1 MPGPYNLRIK
11 TCSIIY
17 SFKITQQK
25 GHIRLLRILQFWSL
39 AFAAL
44 NKFIKIELI
53 KMGDILV
60 FGQPKVT
67 AH

>member
-1 MPGPYNLRIK
+1 MTLAKPV
-11 TCSIIY
+11 
-17 SFKITQQK
+17 
-25 GHIRLLRILQFWSL
+25 QFWSL

-44 NKFIKIELI
+44 NKFIQIEII

-67 AH
+67 AR